1 MFQAIIKAKTAA
13 QLRNLRKL
21 GIDINEHSAF
31 QDENDSLFKVD
42 AIVSDDDIKRLK
54 SVGYGVETMSDLS
67 KIAKERLKEVSRR
80 NRFTKVNTKS
90 NEGK

>member
-21 GIDINEHSAF
+21 GIDINEHSAT
-31 QDENDSLFKVD
+31 QDEKDFLYRVD

-54 SVGYGVETMSDLS
+54 SVGYGVETISDLS

-80 NRFTKVNTKS
+80 NRFSKVNTKS